1 MSDGFMRVHYIT
13 LFLHLCEVFYNSKNL
28 KFWGRSPGDELS
40 QSGLDVWKLLLALTL
55 ECNLAQF

>member
-1 MSDGFMRVHYIT
+1 MRVHYIT
-13 LFLHLCEVFYNSKNL
+13 LFLHLCEMFYNSKNF
-28 KFWGRSPGDELS
+28 KFLGRSPGDELS